1 MAEIVNDPVL
11 LLIRS
16 LTTGEKNHFQR
27 SVTKGGDNKCLTLFN
42 IIETMPEAGE
52 KEIQTAYKRKAGNIG

>member
-1 MAEIVNDPVL
+1 MAETVNDPVL

-27 SVTKGGDNKCLTLFN
+27 SVTKGGDNKYLTLFN

-52 KEIQTAYKRKAGNIG
+52 KEIQTAYKRA